1 MILEKHFMAKQQHD
15 TTKIAYGVRVEGTL
29 ASKGDLHIE
38 GDVEGTVSAEG
49 HLIVG
54 DKAHLRADIEVA
66 SAHVSG
72 ELRGNLAVHG
82 KLDLTESAKI
92 VGDVIAESISIAHG
106 AQMNGNMQIGTAGGS
121 VKLANSMVMETD
133 EA

>member
-1 MILEKHFMAKQQHD
+1 MAKQQHD

-38 GDVEGTVSAEG
+38 GDVEGTISAEG

-54 DKAHLRADIEVA
+54 EKAHLRADIEVA

-72 ELRGNLAVHG
+72 ELRGNMAAHG

-92 VGDVIAESISIAHG
+92 VGDVIADSISIAHG
-106 AQMNGNMQIGTAGGS
+106 AQLNGNVQIGTGGS
-121 VKLANSMVMETD
+121 AKPAGNMHVESD